1 MARGN
6 RTILIGVMALLLL
19 WLALG
24 MLESSWKFR
33 LDLTEEGRYS
43 LSEATLEILENMDER
58 LEVEILLQG
67 DLPAGMKRF
76 QKGIEETV
84 KTFRNYANEDIRIVY
99 KDPLQLD
106 RESREAYIA
115 DLAAFGI
122 NPTNL
127 FSTQN
132 GAQTSRLIFPGIVL
146 RTESYELGVLL
157 LKGEMGM
164 SPDETLNLSIEN
176 LEFEI
181 AQALKRLYTRNKRAV
196 GVIIG
201 QGEMDADNGFGMVEA
216 LNEDYE
222 VYKVPFE
229 QAKSVE
235 DLLSFEV
242 LLVAGPKEAYGEREK
257 YLLDQYLMYG
267 GNLLFFVDQLQ
278 VNLEDAGDGG
288 TVAMPVDNGLDEMLF
303 RYGIRINRD
312 LIQDLN
318 FGYHPVVAGDFGNQS
333 QIVPLP
339 WPFYVHAGNMAN
351 HPITKGLDQVQFRF
365 VSTLDTVKA
374 DGVKKTPLVFSSNF
388 TKRLSAPVRV
398 AFEDMSGEPDMASFT
413 LQNLP
418 LVYLLEGTFSSYFK
432 NRFVP
437 EEFDASL
444 FLPEGNTGRI
454 LVAGDADVVKSWVD
468 PNEKQP
474 LPLGISPFS
483 ENQMANREFLQ
494 NAVNFLV
501 DPDGIM
507 ASKRKQFEIRPLNKR
522 KVSRQKTLW
531 QTINLLVPVGMVFLI
546 GWVQYIFKKRKYE
559 KDSRNS

>member
-1 MARGN
+1 MTKGL
-6 RTILIGVMALLLL
+6 RTILLGSVFLLLL
-19 WLALG
+19 WLVLAL
-24 MLESSWKFR
+24 LASRWKFR

-43 LSEATLEILENMDER
+43 LSEATLEILETMDGP
-58 LEVEILLQG
+58 LEVDILLDG
-67 DLPAGMKRF
+67 DLPPGMKRF
-76 QKGIEETV
+76 QKGIEETI
-84 KTFRNYANEDIRIVY
+84 KTFRNYANEDIRIAY
-99 KDPLQLD
+99 RDPLQLD
-106 RESREAYIA
+106 PASRETYIA
-115 DLAAFGI
+115 ELAAFGI

-127 FSTQN
+127 YSREN
-132 GAQTSRLIFPGIVL
+132 GAQTSRLIFPGVVL
-146 RTESYELGVLL
+146 RTDSYELGVLL

-164 SPDETLNLSIEN
+164 GPDEILNLSIEN

-181 AQALKRLYTRNKRAV
+181 AQALKRLYTENKPAV

-222 VYKVPFE
+222 VYKVPFD

-242 LLVAGPKEAYGEREK
+242 LLVAGPKAAYGEREK

-278 VNLEDAGDGG
+278 VDLKDAGEGG
-288 TVAMPVDNGLDEMLF
+288 TVAMPFDTGLDDMLF

-318 FGYHPVVAGDFGNQS
+318 FGYHPVVAGDFGNQP

-388 TKRLSAPVRV
+388 TKKLSAPVRV
-398 AFEDMSGEPDMASFT
+398 AFEDMAEDPDMDSFT

-418 LVYLLEGTFSSYFK
+418 LVYLLEGTFTSYFK

-437 EEFDASL
+437 EEFDAGL
-444 FLPEGNTGRI
+444 FISEGTTGRI
-454 LVAGDADVVKSWVD
+454 LVAGDADLVKSWVD
-468 PNEKQP
+468 PSEKQP

-494 NAVNFLV
+494 NAVNFMV

-507 ASKRKQFEIRPLNKR
+507 ASKRKQFQIRPLNKR
-522 KVSRQKTLW
+522 KVSSQRTLW
-531 QTINLLVPVGMVFLI
+531 QAINLVVPVGMVFLM
-546 GWVQYIFKKRKYE
+546 GWMQYIFKKRRYE
-559 KDSRNS
+559 KDGR